1 MRVTALLLG
10 LLLPF
15 LMVPRAL
22 ACSEPQVKTFN
33 QSIQTAN
40 SVFIFRITSIALTD
54 MGKGSRALAGGIE
67 VLETLKG
74 SPSFKYF
81 AHQSSN
87 CGGLNLH
94 VGRYYVV
101 ATSQSGN
108 VLSLVRGDKSVLD
121 LTTDVLDSRPP
132 PRGRPYTALIRHA
145 IAGKALDTEVLR
157 ELSGPVYAF
166 PPMPGE

>member
-10 LLLPF
+10 LFLPF
-15 LMVPRAL
+15 LMVSKAS
-22 ACSEPQVKTFN
+22 ACSEPAVQTFN
-33 QSIQTAN
+33 QSIQTAS

-54 MGKGSRALAGGIE
+54 KDEGSRALAGGIE
-67 VLETLKG
+67 IVETLKG
-74 SPSFKYF
+74 STNFKYF
-81 AHQSSN
+81 AHHASN

-101 ATSQSGN
+101 ATRQSGN
-108 VLSLVRGDKSVLD
+108 VLNLVRGDKSVLD

-132 PRGRPYTALIRHA
+132 PRGRPYTALIRQA